1 MASIFCPD
9 CGAKATFTLNKPK
22 FCESCGARFGTVSTA
37 KVATHQEEVEEVDD
51 IPALSK
57 LEYSI
62 EVESSKTT
70 LGDLFHNPLNPEEI
84 DSKTNPT
91 KGRRKSKA
99 DREKIV
105 AQSMAE
111 CAPRQT
117 PQITE
122 DGA

>member
-9 CGAKATFTLNKPK
+9 CGAKATFTLSKPK
-22 FCESCGARFGTVSTA
+22 FCESCGTRFGTVSSTA
-37 KVATHQEEVEEVDD
+37 TAAHQEEVEEVDD

-70 LGDLFHNPLNPEEI
+70 LGDLFHNPLNPAEI
-84 DSKTNPT
+84 DSNTTPS

-111 CAPRQT
+111 CASRQK
-117 PQITE
+117 PQVTE